1 MGSFLF
7 MHRTCVVEGNQ
18 MHTSFHLGI
27 GHYGIGFKDGVNTVI
42 SRNVRALLDIDPTMK
57 ITLFGKLAPE
67 HRNFINSQKGII
79 DYRNIDEFDPESS
92 LGRIVK
98 KSIYEQQV
106 HDYIWQGTNIAEVL
120 VQRLSDMDVIIAEN
134 LGIGIDPP
142 VTYAYYLYTQY
153 CYTAREHR
161 TFIYRFHD
169 FVQQRPVN
177 FSNVKKFFQFRF
189 GETPNWHSIL
199 YPAYPNIKY
208 IAINRY
214 DQRRLIEHGIE
225 ERNIFYIPNSV
236 DRSIIPPDDRR
247 EELRRK
253 IIERER
259 LDPTVQFILYPVRC
273 VRRKNV
279 EEAIFLTRF
288 FNCLAEGRSSSN
300 NIKIKGKFHLLIS
313 LKPEKGDDA
322 VYAGI
327 LERFVKEHDLPVTI
341 GLNDLVSLERE
352 YNPEEPQRI
361 VRYSV
366 GDIYRAA
373 DLVIT
378 TSTLEGFGF
387 VYIEPWL
394 LDRAVIGRS
403 IPFVTPDF
411 QAAGMKLGHLYT
423 ALIVDRM
430 DFKDIGQEKGNPD
443 EVLLERLKRVHKL
456 EDPIFLDRFIESN
469 ETSMLATLRLFEM
482 EHRRSIIE
490 KNRDV
495 VEEVY
500 SQENIGRKLYK
511 VITSSSDRS

>member
-1 MGSFLF
+1 
-7 MHRTCVVEGNQ
+7 
-18 MHTSFHLGI
+18 
-27 GHYGIGFKDGVNTVI
+27 
-42 SRNVRALLDIDPTMK
+42 
-57 ITLFGKLAPE
+57 
-67 HRNFINSQKGII
+67 
-79 DYRNIDEFDPESS
+79 
-92 LGRIVK
+92 
-98 KSIYEQQV
+98 
-106 HDYIWQGTNIAEVL
+106 
-120 VQRLSDMDVIIAEN
+120 
-134 LGIGIDPP
+134 
-142 VTYAYYLYTQY
+142 
-153 CYTAREHR
+153 
-161 TFIYRFHD
+161 
-169 FVQQRPVN
+169 
-177 FSNVKKFFQFRF
+177 
-189 GETPNWHSIL
+189 
-199 YPAYPNIKY
+199 
-208 IAINRY
+208 
-214 DQRRLIEHGIE
+214 
-225 ERNIFYIPNSV
+225 
-236 DRSIIPPDDRR
+236 
-247 EELRRK
+247 
-253 IIERER
+253 
-259 LDPTVQFILYPVRC
+259 
-273 VRRKNV
+273 
-279 EEAIFLTRF
+279 
-288 FNCLAEGRSSSN
+288 
-300 NIKIKGKFHLLIS
+300 
-313 LKPEKGDDA
+313 

-327 LERFVKEHDLPVTI
+327 LERFVKEHGLPVTI

-352 YNPEEPQRI
+352 YDPEEPHRI